1 LQKANR
7 CYQIFFIRHSSLNTN
22 REGFFCQSDKDYCPK
37 MNDFEKEEGDFM
49 VQEILLVE
57 DDIDM
62 AELIT
67 AFFKQKDIK
76 VHHYEDPSRALK
88 EFRAG
93 KIDVGAIISDLNMP
107 EMSGLEFLK
116 KLREEGFQ
124 TPVILITVSD
134 DVDTAFEAI
143 QCGAY
148 DFVVKPLHF
157 PQLFISIQRAF
168 KMNKLNAENSTLKK
182 AVEVSRGINPDGMIG
197 HSEAFR
203 KAYDLAKRVSQSNS
217 TVLISG
223 ESGSGKEVFARAI
236 HQWSSRRDKPF
247 MAINCS
253 AIPDNLLESELFGHA
268 KGAFTGASDKKVG
281 LFEEAEGGTLFLDEV
296 GDLNLPLQAKLLRV
310 LQDRKIK
317 RVGENQ
323 YRSIDVRV
331 ITATHKDLN
340 TEVQEKRFRDDLFF
354 RLNVIPLR
362 VPALRERREDI
373 MPLANFF
380 LSKFNAINGTD
391 IKGFTPAAKEY
402 LIKNN
407 WRGNVRELENTI
419 ERSVVLCTSK
429 EIDASAFLVFDEDI
443 APVME
448 SALTDI
454 KNAFVFRYGETFLP
468 LEDVEKKYIQFV
480 FQRNN
485 RAREATA
492 KILGIDRKT
501 LYRKL
506 QEMPDSMEM

>member
-1 LQKANR
+1 
-7 CYQIFFIRHSSLNTN
+7 
-22 REGFFCQSDKDYCPK
+22 
-37 MNDFEKEEGDFM
+37 M

-57 DDIDM
+57 DDVDM
-62 AELIT
+62 AELIS
-67 AFFKQKDIK
+67 AFFKQKNVK
-76 VHHYEDPSRALK
+76 VHHYDDPVKALK

-93 KIDVGAIISDLNMP
+93 KLNVGAVISDLNMP
-107 EMSGLEFLK
+107 EMSGLEFIK
-116 KLREEGFQ
+116 KLREEGYQ
-124 TPVILITVSD
+124 IPVILITVSD
-134 DVDTAFEAI
+134 DVDIAFEAI

-148 DFVVKPLHF
+148 DFVLKPLHF
-157 PQLFISIQRAF
+157 PQLFISVQRAF
-168 KMNKLNAENSTLKK
+168 KLNQLHADNHTLRK
-182 AVEVSRGINPDGMIG
+182 AVEVTRGVNPDGMIG

-281 LFEEAEGGTLFLDEV
+281 LFEEAEAGTLFLDEV

-323 YRSIDVRV
+323 YRNIDVRV

-340 TEVQEKRFRDDLFF
+340 LEVQEKRFRDDLFF

-362 VPALRERREDI
+362 VPALRERIEDI

-380 LSKFNAINGTD
+380 LSKFNALNGTD
-391 IKGFTPAAKEY
+391 IRGFTPAAKEY
-402 LIKNN
+402 LMKTH

-419 ERSVVLCTSK
+419 ERSVVLCTAK
-429 EIDASAFLVFDEDI
+429 EIDVSSFLAFDDDVRPQQDVAVAE
-443 APVME
+443 A
-448 SALTDI
+448 
-454 KNAFVFRYGETFLP
+454 KNAFVFKYGEQFLP

-480 FQRNN
+480 FQKNN

-506 QEMPDSMEM
+506 QEMPESMEM

>member
-1 LQKANR
+1 
-7 CYQIFFIRHSSLNTN
+7 
-22 REGFFCQSDKDYCPK
+22 
-37 MNDFEKEEGDFM
+37 M

-57 DDIDM
+57 DDIDL

-67 AFFKQKDIK
+67 AFFKQRDMK
-76 VHHYEDPSRALK
+76 VHHYEDPVKALK
-88 EFRAG
+88 DFRAK
-93 KIDVGAIISDLNMP
+93 KINVGAIISDLNMP
-107 EMSGLEFLK
+107 EMSGLEFIK
-116 KLREEGFQ
+116 KMREEGYQ
-124 TPVILITVSD
+124 TPIILITVSD
-134 DVDTAFEAI
+134 DVDIACEAI

-157 PQLFISIQRAF
+157 PQLFISVQRAF
-168 KMNKLNAENSTLKK
+168 KLNQLHADNHSLKK
-182 AVEVSRGINPDGMIG
+182 AVEVIRGTNPDGIIG
-197 HSEAFR
+197 HSEAFK
-203 KAYDLAKRVSQSNS
+203 KAFDLAKRVSQSNS

-223 ESGSGKEVFARAI
+223 ESGSGKEVFAKAI
-236 HQWSSRRDKPF
+236 HHWSPRRDKPF
-247 MAINCS
+247 IAINCS

-323 YRSIDVRV
+323 YRNIDVRV
-331 ITATHKDLN
+331 ITATHKDLKL
-340 TEVQEKRFRDDLFF
+340 EVQEKRFRDDLFF

-362 VPALRERREDI
+362 VPALRERKEDI
-373 MPLANFF
+373 MPLAQFF
-380 LSKFNAINGTD
+380 LNKFNALNGAE
-391 IKGFTPAAKEY
+391 IKGFTQAAKEF

-407 WRGNVRELENTI
+407 WRGNVRELENTV
-419 ERSVVLCTSK
+419 ERSVVLCTAQ
-429 EIDASAFLVFDEDI
+429 EIDVSSLLAFDDEVDTTFEQTTVD
-443 APVME
+443 P
-448 SALTDI
+448 
-454 KNAFVFRYGETFLP
+454 KNSFVFKYGDAFLP
-468 LEDVEKKYIQFV
+468 LEDVEKKYIQHV
-480 FQRNN
+480 FQKNN

-506 QEMPDSMEM
+506 QEMPDTMDM